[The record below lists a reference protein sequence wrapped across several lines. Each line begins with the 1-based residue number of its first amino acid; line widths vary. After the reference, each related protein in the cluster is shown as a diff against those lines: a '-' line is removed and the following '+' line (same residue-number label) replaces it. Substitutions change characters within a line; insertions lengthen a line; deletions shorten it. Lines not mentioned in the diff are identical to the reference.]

1 MRMRLVGAALLA
13 VVALTVTVSPAR
25 AAVAPS
31 PGTFSVAPEPTADGQ
46 VRPYFQLSAAAGHSV
61 MDRVAFGNTGPETE
75 VLRVG
80 VTDGVTAT
88 NSGGAFGSLTSNC
101 VGIACWVTGLPRTVT
116 LAPRTQ
122 EVIEFEV
129 KVPDG
134 ARPAQYLAG
143 ITATPA
149 SVAAPAPVNNSG
161 HGATQVTIV
170 PRVVIG
176 VAVTVGDLASLRTR
190 TAVTGVTSG
199 WVDGMVRLT
208 VHVRNTGQRFATGSG
223 NLVCGTGGA
232 THTFGLSM
240 DTVLPGQGAG
250 LPVNGTGLGQ
260 GRWRCTAHV
269 KDSGGGTDSWAGAVT
284 VASTRPAAA
293 KRVDSNYRVAPAS
306 PGTPVWA
313 VVLMVLVGLILVS
326 IWAIFL
332 YREGKRLHARRS
344 SRASR

>member
-13 VVALTVTVSPAR
+13 VAGLTVTVSPAE
-25 AAVAPS
+25 AAVAPTS
-31 PGTFSVAPEPTADGQ
+31 SAPPAPGTFSVAPALTADGQ
-46 VRPYFQLSAAAGHSV
+46 ARPYFQLSAAAGRSV
-61 MDRVAFGNTGPETE
+61 LDVVAFGNTGQQTE

-88 NSGGAFGSLTSNC
+88 NSGSAFGPLTSNC
-101 VGIACWVTGLPRTVT
+101 AGIACWVTGLPGTVT
-116 LAPRTQ
+116 LAPHTQ
-122 EVIEFEV
+122 EEIEFEV

-134 ARPAQYLAG
+134 TRPAQYLAG

-149 SVAAPAPVNNSG
+149 SVAVPAPVKNSG

-208 VHVRNTGQRFATGSG
+208 VHVRNTGQRFAKGSG
-223 NLVCGTGGA
+223 NLVCGTGSVE
-232 THTFGLSM
+232 HTFGLSM

-260 GRWRCTAHV
+260 GSWRCTAQV
-269 KDSGGGTDSWAGAVT
+269 KDSGGGTDTWAGAVT
-284 VASTRPAAA
+284 VASTRPAAT
-293 KRVDSNYRVAPAS
+293 KRVGRDDYVAPDS
-306 PGTPVWA
+306 PGIPVWA
-313 VVLMVLVGLILVS
+313 VVLMVLGGLILVS
-326 IWAIFL
+326 IWAVFL
-332 YREGKRLHARRS
+332 HRERDKRLHAG
-344 SRASR
+344 